1 MRSHILLSL
10 SDTHTFS
17 NTLKDTL
24 VSRRGGHGQVVSVL
38 AFLFY
43 NSSSSPTTRVY
54 NFSVKF
60 LLQRTKQTKRGQ
72 DCPILKLKHCV
83 SLLPPLT
90 FILSLSHTHNVSIL
104 PNLLQYL
111 SFCLSPLHFL
121 ICPNSS
127 RFDAWKSN

>member
-60 LLQRTKQTKRGQ
+60 LLQRTK
-72 DCPILKLKHCV
+72 
-83 SLLPPLT
+83 
-90 FILSLSHTHNVSIL
+90 
-104 PNLLQYL
+104 
-111 SFCLSPLHFL
+111 
-121 ICPNSS
+121 
-127 RFDAWKSN
+127 